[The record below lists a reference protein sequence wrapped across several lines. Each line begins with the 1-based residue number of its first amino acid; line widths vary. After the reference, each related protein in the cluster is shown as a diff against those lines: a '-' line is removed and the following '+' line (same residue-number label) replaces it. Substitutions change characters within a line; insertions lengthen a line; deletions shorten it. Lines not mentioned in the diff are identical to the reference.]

1 MRRKNLPD
9 VVPAAA
15 RAGRRHLPADKAAAR
30 RQPQLLAG
38 DFRRPLCHHV
48 DVQKPPEG
56 KALLDLHHP
65 SFSGDKIEVDQ
76 QVQLVPRP
84 LVALDAL
91 SNFRPLKAQLGQ
103 DAALAL
109 LESFC
114 KSRRAL
120 DRPGNIE
127 GQADQR
133 PLTLFQQLP
142 LGVGRLS
149 RADKISSSASG
160 GVSKISCK
168 CSSIIRCP
176 FPVLIFRRFAAP
188 ARSAESAGCWTA
200 PSARWRQNPP
210 PSGTRAPWKR

>member
-1 MRRKNLPD
+1 M
-9 VVPAAA
+9 PAAA

-38 DFRRPLCHHV
+38 DFGHPFCHHV
-48 DVQKPPEG
+48 DIQKPPEG

-65 SFSGDKIEVDQ
+65 SFSGDKVEVDQ

-109 LESFC
+109 LEGLC
-114 KSRRAL
+114 KKWRAL

-133 PLTLFQQLP
+133 PLTLFE
-142 LGVGRLS
+142 R
-149 RADKISSSASG
+149 K
-160 GVSKISCK
+160 
-168 CSSIIRCP
+168 
-176 FPVLIFRRFAAP
+176 RR
-188 ARSAESAGCWTA
+188 GI
-200 PSARWRQNPP
+200 
-210 PSGTRAPWKR
+210 